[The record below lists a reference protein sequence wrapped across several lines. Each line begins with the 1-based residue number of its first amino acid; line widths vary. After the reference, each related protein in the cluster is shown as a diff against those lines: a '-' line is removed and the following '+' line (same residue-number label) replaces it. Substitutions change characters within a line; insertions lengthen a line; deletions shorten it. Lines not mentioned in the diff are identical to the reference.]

1 MESSSGK
8 SDFMTCRVVVITGP
22 HLRGTAP
29 GLHSFPHPPTG
40 TRRSSKSLFFSYSYL
55 SFSFL
60 KAS

>member
-8 SDFMTCRVVVITGP
+8 SDFMTCRVVVIAGP

-40 TRRSSKSLFFSYSYL
+40 TKRSSKSLLFSYS
-55 SFSFL
+55 
-60 KAS
+60 